1 MEYSKKKILVWLLF
15 FSCITALFFF
25 LNTEPPTKKYLQSVT
40 QIDSLITLTLDQH
53 QLTPNQVSVRTV
65 EIDSLFSRRIYQI
78 ETPSTFSKTSF
89 HYALHQNIWP
99 YEARTVAEVQFPER
113 NLRIHILVN
122 DNVHRSLFLE
132 SN

>member
-1 MEYSKKKILVWLLF
+1 MEYTKKRFLVWLLF
-15 FSCITALFFF
+15 FSCIAALIFF
-25 LNTEPPTKKYLQSVT
+25 LNTEPPEKKYLRSVS

-53 QLTPNQVSVRTV
+53 QLTSNQIRVRTL
-65 EIDSLFSRRIYQI
+65 EIDSLFSRKIYQVEI
-78 ETPSTFSKTSF
+78 PPTFSKTSF

-99 YEARTVAEVQFPER
+99 YEAKTVAQVQFPER

-122 DNVHRSLFLE
+122 DKVHRSLFIQ